1 MKLTHLLYNF
11 LPNSHWMH
19 SYKLCSVPPNGLNF
33 PFQLVNGY
41 KSPLYSISFQIP
53 AHSTPFYPF
62 QLIPL
67 NFTQYGDFR
76 QYVNKSFFSLNPFF
90 LITSLFVFEKLLL
103 LHLHLAFYYYFILT
117 MCFSYLLFPRMTFF
131 SSLIYSYMTWY
142 ILILCNDDIK

>member
-1 MKLTHLLYNF
+1 MKLTHLLYIF

-19 SYKLCSVPPNGLNF
+19 TYKLCSVPPNGLNF
-33 PFQLVNGY
+33 PFQLVNWY

-67 NFTQYGDFR
+67 NFTQYGDFS

-90 LITSLFVFEKLLL
+90 LITSLTFGILLL
-103 LHLHLAFYYYFILT
+103 FYFNNVFFLFTFTTYDIFFFINI
-117 MCFSYLLFPRMTFF
+117 
-131 SSLIYSYMTWY
+131 LIYDMIYTY
-142 ILILCNDDIK
+142 IM